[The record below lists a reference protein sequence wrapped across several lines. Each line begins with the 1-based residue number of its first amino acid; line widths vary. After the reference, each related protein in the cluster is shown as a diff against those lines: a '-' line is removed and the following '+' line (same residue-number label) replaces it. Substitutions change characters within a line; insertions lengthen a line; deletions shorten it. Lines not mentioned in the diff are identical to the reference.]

1 MDRQDNRNNSFIC
14 TLQLVDIISANK
26 CRVDTDCPPG
36 QPCNNEGQ
44 CVEEGFFEADYPV
57 GANTPGGASVGGITS
72 SRCKGEKRVEIHQDL
87 ECGGKADLQCIGGC
101 LR

>member
-1 MDRQDNRNNSFIC
+1 MDRYENRNNSFIC

-44 CVEEGFFEADYPV
+44 CVVEGFFEADNPESKV
-57 GANTPGGASVGGITS
+57 DGGNHDEMSCQQKT
-72 SRCKGEKRVEIHQDL
+72 D
-87 ECGGKADLQCIGGC
+87 
-101 LR
+101 

>member
-44 CVEEGFFEADYPV
+44 CVVEGFFEADNPESKV
-57 GANTPGGASVGGITS
+57 
-72 SRCKGEKRVEIHQDL
+72 D
-87 ECGGKADLQCIGGC
+87 GGKHDEMSLNPVSIQYKTA
-101 LR
+101 